1 MAWDITIP
9 ADSAA
14 ANTIHTLLQTAK
26 ADIHAVGKCLN
37 DDSWEEH
44 NWLTGRHKQSQVGW
58 LTVFAGGGAVPYI
71 HDRVGVM
78 YWDSTGTDLYL
89 HVEAEKVP
97 VQVTTMDHNDLTE
110 RSEDDHTQ
118 YYLRDGTRPMEA
130 DLTLEADKTWTFTNT
145 ASTESDSCMFSS
157 HAGLSWSAA
166 HAGTDGGLKN
176 RHFAD
181 ASINS
186 PSTRSSATA
195 TYISATGLNCLFPGL
210 NKASEM
216 MLFDSGLTRMTY
228 TTANT
233 ILGSIWMM
241 REWA

>member
-26 ADIHAVGKCLN
+26 TDIHAVGKCLN

-89 HVEAEKVP
+89 HVEAERVP

-130 DLTLEADKTWTFTNT
+130 DLTLEADKTWTFTNR

-181 ASINS
+181 ASITVP
-186 PSTRSSATA
+186 PSRVTGK
-195 TYISATGLNCLFPGL
+195 TYISSTGLNCLFPENNPTAGL
-210 NKASEM
+210 IY
-216 MLFDSGLTRMTY
+216 MLDGVTYEVFSSHVSGF
-228 TTANT
+228 
-233 ILGSIWMM
+233 SM
-241 REWA
+241 REWS